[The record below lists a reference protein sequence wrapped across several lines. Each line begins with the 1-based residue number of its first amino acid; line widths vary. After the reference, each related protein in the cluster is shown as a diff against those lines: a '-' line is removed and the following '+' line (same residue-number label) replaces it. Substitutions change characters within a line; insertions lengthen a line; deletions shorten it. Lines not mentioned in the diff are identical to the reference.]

1 MSGKVKSSSRKDN
14 KNETPFIKI
23 IIGSVVSSILYFII
37 IALYAVFALKSGAN
51 ASGYMPVGMVLGA
64 LTGFLCGF
72 VAVRPIKQKGVLY
85 GSFAGFVQAL
95 ICMLVLF
102 DVNNASAGNGIFI
115 LSAIIVLCAAVGGVA
130 AVNMKKR
137 KKY

>member
-51 ASGYMPVGMVLGA
+51 ASGYMPVGMVFGV

-72 VAVRPIKQKGVLY
+72 VAVWPI
-85 GSFAGFVQAL
+85 
-95 ICMLVLF
+95 
-102 DVNNASAGNGIFI
+102 N
-115 LSAIIVLCAAVGGVA
+115 
-130 AVNMKKR
+130 
-137 KKY
+137 